1 VKREPGIKS
10 DKSLLAVLDGST
22 TLRPPIWFMRQ
33 AGRYLPEYREVRAKA
48 GGFVELCLN
57 PDMAAE
63 VTLQPVRRF
72 DLDAAIIF
80 SDILIVPHA
89 LGVDLW
95 FEENEGP
102 RLAPVNDRETFKS
115 IADVLDRGITAR
127 VYEAIATVRATLP
140 ANVTLIGFCGA
151 PWTVATY
158 LIAGRGTENQAPAKN
173 LMHAD
178 AKLFGEIIERLTE
191 ATALHLIGQVDAGA
205 EVVQIFDTWAGS
217 LGSEDFERWCVAPT
231 AKIVKAV
238 RDARPQAK
246 VIVFPKGVSLDGL
259 VRLVEAC
266 SADAVSIDPNIS
278 RKDVR
283 TRLGGRCG
291 LQGNLTPETLLAGS
305 DALDREI
312 DQILEDFNGARHI
325 FNLGHGILKETPI
338 EHVERMIA
346 RVRGY

>member
-22 TLRPPIWFMRQ
+22 TQRPPIWFMRQ

-57 PDMAAE
+57 PEMAAE

-115 IADVLDRGITAR
+115 MADVLDRGITAR

-140 ANVTLIGFCGA
+140 TNVALIGFCGA

-178 AKLFGEIIERLTE
+178 AKLFGEIIDRLTE

-217 LGSEDFERWCVAPT
+217 LDAANYERWCVAPT
-231 AKIVKAV
+231 AKIVEAV
-238 RDARPQAK
+238 RTAKPQAK
-246 VIVFPKGVSLDGL
+246 VIVFPKGVSLDGTA
-259 VRLVEAC
+259 RLVEAC
-266 SADAVSIDPNIS
+266 SADAVSLDQFVDRNDA
-278 RKDVR
+278 RA
-283 TRLGGRCG
+283 RLEGTCA
-291 LQGNLTPETLLAGS
+291 LQGNLAPETLLAGGE
-305 DALDREI
+305 ALDREV
-312 DQILEDFNGARHI
+312 DQILADFRGASHI

-338 EHVERMIA
+338 AHVERMIMRA
-346 RVRGY
+346 RGQ